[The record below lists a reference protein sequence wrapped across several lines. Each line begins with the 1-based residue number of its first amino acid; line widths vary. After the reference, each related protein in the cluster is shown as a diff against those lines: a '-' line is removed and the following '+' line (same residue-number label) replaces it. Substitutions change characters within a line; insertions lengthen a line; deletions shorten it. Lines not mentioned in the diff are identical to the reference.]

1 MAGEV
6 TVPLLPCVDLDET
19 AGFAECLGFR
29 STYRQTRPNPYL
41 AVRREDLQLHWF
53 GLPGLRPEDSYSSCL
68 VLVPD
73 PGLLFEAFA
82 GGLRARYGKLPLTGF
97 PRVTRPRRRRNA
109 DGQTGFSLVDP
120 SGNWIRVMR
129 ADAPAGAEEPE
140 TRLGRSLAD
149 AVVLAD
155 SKGDVAQAVKVL
167 TGALRRSE
175 GERATAERAEALAYL
190 AELSV
195 RGSDPTAARVALAEL
210 DRLELGPEERV
221 AAAPALAQAVQL
233 RADLGAG

>member
-82 GGLRARYGKLPLTGF
+82 GGLRARYGKLPLAGF

-120 SGNWIRVMR
+120 SGNWIRVVR
-129 ADAPAGAEEPE
+129 ADGPAEPGEAES
-140 TRLGRSLAD
+140 RLCRGLAD

-155 SKGDVAQAVKVL
+155 SKGDAAQAVKVL
-167 TGALRRSE
+167 TGALRRTA
-175 GERATAERAEALAYL
+175 GEPATAERAEALAYL

-195 RGSDPTAARVALAEL
+195 RGSDPAAARVALAEL
-210 DRLELGPEERV
+210 DGLALPDDER
-221 AAAPALAQAVQL
+221 AAAALAEAAQL
-233 RADLGAG
+233 RADLDAG